1 MIVQQAAGGSLKDDA
16 ASRESVQALS
26 DRIVALHGS
35 LDGQLRFT
43 LAPVVAQPAQVP
55 EVTAAEVVDLRGVAC
70 PLNFVKAKLALERV
84 EVGTEV
90 QYFLD
95 LGEAQKNVPDSFEQ
109 QGQEVTMINQL
120 EDYVSLRVKR
130 QK

>member
-1 MIVQQAAGGSLKDDA
+1 M
-16 ASRESVQALS
+16 SRASVQALV

-43 LAPVVAQPAQVP
+43 LVPVAEPAEVP

-84 EVGTEV
+84 EVGAEV
-90 QYFLD
+90 EYYLD
-95 LGEAQKNVPDSFEQ
+95 LGEAQKNVPDSFKQ
-109 QGQEVTMINQL
+109 QGQEVIMINQV